1 MEMDPSHRELAP
13 LLATLLEVRRT
24 DAWRMF
30 LHYLKELKAQA
41 QQELEDE
48 VENWGDYRQMKG
60 VLKALRSIL
69 EFEATLLHDVQEV
82 RMIGEANQGEDNG
95 RDSRRS

>member
-1 MEMDPSHRELAP
+1 
-13 LLATLLEVRRT
+13 
-24 DAWRMF
+24 MF
-30 LHYLKELKAQA
+30 LHYLEELTQQA

-60 VLKALRSIL
+60 TLKALRCIL
-69 EFEATLLHDVQEV
+69 DFESTLMHDVQEV
-82 RMIGEANQGEDNG
+82 RKIGEANQGEDNG